1 MGKDMIN
8 CQYLCGE
15 VFFCAEIFRDSTK
28 KYSDLREVF
37 GSMVFVMHDA
47 SNFLGG
53 AEIES

>member
-1 MGKDMIN
+1 MEKDVVN
-8 CQYLCGE
+8 YQYLCGE
-15 VFFCAEIFRDSTK
+15 VFFCAEIFRERAEKS
-28 KYSDLREVF
+28 SVLREVF